1 MAGTL
6 GREVISTR
14 PRKIAELGATS
25 SEAII
30 RGAGCPNWARPDLW
44 EPRVGNCPRPPD
56 HESESGRV
64 SYCHDGLELPLAA
77 RARSVLGVSPSGFY
91 AWCRRGRSAREESD
105 EALSARVRAIHQR
118 SRGTYGAPR
127 IHAELAAEGT
137 PVSRK
142 RVARFRSL
150 RELAR

>member
-1 MAGTL
+1 M
-6 GREVISTR
+6 
-14 PRKIAELGATS
+14 
-25 SEAII
+25 
-30 RGAGCPNWARPDLW
+30 
-44 EPRVGNCPRPPD
+44 
-56 HESESGRV
+56 
-64 SYCHDGLELPLAA
+64 
-77 RARSVLGVSPSGFY
+77 LGVSPSGFY

-127 IHAELAAEGT
+127 IRAELAAEGT

-142 RVARFRSL
+142 RVARFRLLRKLARFRSLRELALKFRSLRELALKFRSL